1 MHNHGV
7 LTPEL
12 LADFL
17 VFKKFFEGGL
27 GSFSFKGEVIRENLQ
42 KWVGKGDSAWIEL
55 YTCSFVISYSQF
67 SKIIWMHHFDFAMIC
82 L

>member
-17 VFKKFFEGGL
+17 VFKNFFEGGL
-27 GSFSFKGEVIRENLQ
+27 GSFSFKGEVIRKNLQ
-42 KWVGKGDSAWIEL
+42 KWVGKGDSA
-55 YTCSFVISYSQF
+55 
-67 SKIIWMHHFDFAMIC
+67 
-82 L
+82 

>member
-12 LADFL
+12 LGDFL
-17 VFKKFFEGGL
+17 VLKNFFKGEL

-42 KWVGKGDSAWIEL
+42 KWVGKGDSA
-55 YTCSFVISYSQF
+55 
-67 SKIIWMHHFDFAMIC
+67 
-82 L
+82 